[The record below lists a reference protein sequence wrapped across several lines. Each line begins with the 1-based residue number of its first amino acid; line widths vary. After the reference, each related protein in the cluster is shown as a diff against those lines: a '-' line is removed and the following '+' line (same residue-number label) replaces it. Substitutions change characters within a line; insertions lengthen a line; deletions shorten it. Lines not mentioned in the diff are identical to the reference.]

1 MGWDQLA
8 TLAQLVTGIATLAV
22 AVLLVS
28 QLKVQHRDSEREFAF
43 ANETKQ
49 QDLVASFYGEES
61 AAEVYSKGCH
71 EFDSLSTAESLRF
84 RLMLTNMFLHQ
95 VNAWRLQRDGE
106 NLERFRLTF
115 IQLLEFPGQRR
126 YFEGWGRKILGLEPL
141 LLDFV
146 EKMYQEIEGQAV

>member
-1 MGWDQLA
+1 MDWDQLA
-8 TLAQLVTGIATLAV
+8 TVAQLVTGIATLAV

-49 QDLVASFYGEES
+49 QDLLASFYGEES

-71 EFDSLSTAESLRF
+71 EFDSLSTAESDRF

-95 VNAWRLQRDGE
+95 VNAWRLQRDGQ

>member
-1 MGWDQLA
+1 M
-8 TLAQLVTGIATLAV
+8 TV
-22 AVLLVS
+22 
-28 QLKVQHRDSEREFAF
+28 
-43 ANETKQ
+43 
-49 QDLVASFYGEES
+49 
-61 AAEVYSKGCH
+61 
-71 EFDSLSTAESLRF
+71 
-84 RLMLTNMFLHQ
+84 FLHQ

-146 EKMYQEIEGQAV
+146 EKIYQQIEGQAV